1 MSQKG
6 QDSREPFDYDSQ
18 ISRRTALRTVSSA
31 AAAGVA
37 GTGALAN
44 GTGKV
49 QALHCGTGK
58 DDDKY
63 QYEEERSEVTEEKI
77 RCGYYRFAS
86 STDLAYIGS
95 IQWEDVDY
103 KDGDGATHVF
113 YVQTTAAAEES
124 GNNEDWR
131 RNRSI
136 STHEFE
142 VDSGNSNTSVDFC
155 ENNTGVYPYDTDDEV
170 EINWDKVAELAVD
183 VLASAVEQPVDVLI
197 TAMAIIDAP
206 DYSGR
211 NSANAKF
218 THNRRSSDNSRME
231 PKTKVQGTFEV
242 NVPGGEECTIDIEAR
257 TEAWGPCESWGEAH
271 NRPNEYNHTQ
281 EFWVEADD
289 DSVKEFFW

>member
-31 AAAGVA
+31 AAASVV
-37 GTGALAN
+37 GTGALAS

-58 DDDKY
+58 DDDEYKS
-63 QYEEERSEVTEEKI
+63 QKCKKSETEEKI
-77 RCGYYRFAS
+77 QCGYYRFGS

-124 GNNEDWR
+124 GDNEDWR

-142 VDSGNSNTSVDFC
+142 VDTGNSNTSVDFC
-155 ENNTGVYPYDTDDEV
+155 ENNTGVYPYNTDDEV

-183 VLASAVEQPVDVLI
+183 MLASFIEQPVDMLI

-218 THNRRSSDNSRME
+218 THDRRSSDNSRVE
-231 PKTKVQGTFEV
+231 PKTKAQGTFEV
-242 NVPGGEECTIDIEAR
+242 NVPGGEECGISVEAR
-257 TEAWGPCESWGEAH
+257 TEAWGPC
-271 NRPNEYNHTQ
+271 NPYNPNYQTNVYNHT
-281 EFWVEADD
+281 EKYWVRADD
-289 DSVKEFFW
+289 DSVNQKFW